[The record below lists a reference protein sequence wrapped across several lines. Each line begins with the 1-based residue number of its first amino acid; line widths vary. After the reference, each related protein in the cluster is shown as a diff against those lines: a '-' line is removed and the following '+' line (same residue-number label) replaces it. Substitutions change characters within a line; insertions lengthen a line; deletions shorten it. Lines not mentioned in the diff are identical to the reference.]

1 MSLSKVH
8 FNEQGVILNAEKLD
22 RKLVELEK
30 LIWKTGKRAMF
41 IEKFHIMDK
50 NVY

>member
-30 LIWKTGKRAMF
+30 LIELKNWKKSDVHREVPYNG
-41 IEKFHIMDK
+41 
-50 NVY
+50 

>member
-8 FNEQGVILNAEKLD
+8 FNEQGVILNTEKLD

-30 LIWKTGKRAMF
+30 LI
-41 IEKFHIMDK
+41 
-50 NVY
+50 

>member
-30 LIWKTGKRAMF
+30 LI
-41 IEKFHIMDK
+41 
-50 NVY
+50 